1 TDPAQAILRYGGPIA
16 FYTTIAVFIAIY
28 KLAAKSPM
36 GWWFA
41 TQASLGIMV
50 VGFPIDYLRQK
61 DSFFIFGL
69 TLSTYFVGA
78 MLGLLLLIIL
88 LLPYFKKELL
98 PDPSET

>member
-1 TDPAQAILRYGGPIA
+1 MATN
-16 FYTTIAVFIAIY
+16 TVAIY
-28 KLAAKSPM
+28 KLAAKSPA

-69 TLSTYFVGA
+69 TLSTYFCGA
-78 MLGLLLLIIL
+78 MLGLILLVVL

-98 PDPSET
+98 PTQSDT